1 MKKTLLAVGILFVY
15 GVGSGELLACG
26 DKFLVASRGTRYQ
39 RAGQAR
45 HGASILVYMH
55 ASSTIPKAF
64 ERVSEDV
71 TKKAGF
77 RVTRVENAN
86 ELDQALR
93 QGGWDV
99 LLADLADSPD
109 VRGRVQNSGGPDAPL
124 LVPVAYGVTGTQ
136 IAQAKKDYQ
145 RVLKGPIKTYAFLAA
160 IDDALAARQKLLKS
174 KTV

>member
-1 MKKTLLAVGILFVY
+1 MKKTLLVVGILIFY
-15 GVGSGELLACG
+15 GIGSGELLACG

-45 HGASILVYMH
+45 SGASILVYMH

-93 QGGWDV
+93 QGGWDL

-109 VRGRVQNSGGPDAPL
+109 VRGRVKNSGPDAPL

-136 IAQAKKDYQ
+136 IAQAKKDYAQ
-145 RVLKGPIKTYAFLAA
+145 VLKGPIKTYAFLEAMG
-160 IDDALAARQKLLKS
+160 DALALRAKLLKT

>member
-15 GVGSGELLACG
+15 SIASGDLLACG

-45 HGASILVYMH
+45 RASILVYET
-55 ASSTIPKAF
+55 AKSTIPKAF

-71 TKKAGF
+71 TKKAGYT
-77 RVTRVENAN
+77 VTSVANAN

-93 QGGWDV
+93 QGGFDV

-109 VRGRVQNSGGPDAPL
+109 VRNRIKSSGPGAPL
-124 LVPVAYGVTGTQ
+124 LVPVAYGATGTE

-145 RVLKGPIKTYAFLAA
+145 RILKGPIKTYAFLEAM
-160 IDDALAARQKLLKS
+160 DDILALRNKLLKS
-174 KTV
+174 

>member
-1 MKKTLLAVGILFVY
+1 
-15 GVGSGELLACG
+15 
-26 DKFLVASRGTRYQ
+26 
-39 RAGQAR
+39 
-45 HGASILVYMH
+45 MH
-55 ASSTIPKAF
+55 STSTIPKAF
-64 ERVSEDV
+64 AKVSEDV
-71 TKKAGF
+71 TKKAGY
-77 RVTRVENAN
+77 RVTRVENAT

-109 VRGRVQNSGGPDAPL
+109 VRGRVQSSGPNAPL

-160 IDDALAARQKLLKS
+160 MDEALAVRQKQLKS

>member
-1 MKKTLLAVGILFVY
+1 MKKILLVVGILVFY
-15 GVGSGELLACG
+15 GIGTGELLACG

-55 ASSTIPKAF
+55 AKSTIPKAF

-71 TKKAGF
+71 TKKAGYS
-77 RVTRVENAN
+77 VTRVESAT
-86 ELDQALR
+86 ELEQALK

-99 LLADLADSPD
+99 LLADLADSPT
-109 VRGRVQNSGGPDAPL
+109 VKGRVQSSGPDAPL
-124 LVPVAYGVTGTQ
+124 LVPVAYGVTGTE
-136 IAQAKKDYQ
+136 IAQAKKEYQ

-160 IDDALAARQKLLKS
+160 MDEALALRQKLLKS

>member
-1 MKKTLLAVGILFVY
+1 MKKILLVVGILILY
-15 GVGSGELLACG
+15 GIGSGELLACG

-55 ASSTIPKAF
+55 PTSTIPKAF
-64 ERVSEDV
+64 AKVPEDV
-71 TKKAGF
+71 TKKAGY
-77 RVTRVENAN
+77 RVTWVANAN

-109 VRGRVQNSGGPDAPL
+109 VRGRVKSSGPDAPL

-160 IDDALAARQKLLKS
+160 IDDALAVRQKLLKS

>member
-1 MKKTLLAVGILFVY
+1 MKKLLLVVGTLVLY

-45 HGASILVYMH
+45 QGASILVYMH
-55 ASSTIPKAF
+55 AQSTIPKAF

-71 TKKAGF
+71 TKKAGY
-77 RVTRVENAN
+77 RVTRVENAT

-109 VRGRVQNSGGPDAPL
+109 VRGRVQSSGPDAPL
-124 LVPVAYGVTGTQ
+124 LVPVAFGATGTQ
-136 IAQAKKDYQ
+136 IAQAKKEYR

-160 IDDALAARQKLLKS
+160 MDDVLALRQKLLKS
-174 KTV
+174 RTV